1 MELTILDK
9 SNYFKGLLLLAGKDS
24 KVSKEEREYVI
35 SAGKA
40 LGFARS
46 FCEDAVSDLLR
57 NEYISQEPP
66 EFSDLNIA
74 KKFITE
80 GLDLALIDSN
90 LDDEEMK
97 FLRETARVNK
107 INDSWYD
114 ENVRNRII
122 RKPDS

>member
-1 MELTILDK
+1 MEFTILDK
-9 SNYFKGLLLLAGKDS
+9 SNYFKGLLLLVGKDS

-40 LGFARS
+40 LGFAKS

-66 EFSDLNIA
+66 KFSDSDIA
-74 KKFITE
+74 KKFISE

-90 LDDEEMK
+90 LNEHELD
-97 FLRETARVNK
+97 FLKETAK
-107 INDSWYD
+107 INNIHDSWYH
-114 ENVRNRII
+114 ENLKNYFT
-122 RKPDS
+122 KNPDL